1 MSNGAPSASRTF
13 TEDTWM
19 FRILGF
25 ILGSAVSIAAIFMVL
40 GVPEIRLPSAEADQ
54 ARFDAALQKI
64 REKQPAVEEIVA
76 TTEEIAVPT
85 EAAIESVSD
94 EALMPMTA
102 DLVDEMAIE
111 PMTEPQ
117 DIYNPEQY
125 WHEFWNPFRS
135 EIAARGFVSQLE
147 KVTGLDYRVMK
158 VEAGVYQVGFAYSDD
173 DERRFKISQISAATG
188 LDLPQT

>member
-1 MSNGAPSASRTF
+1 
-13 TEDTWM
+13 M

>member
-1 MSNGAPSASRTF
+1 
-13 TEDTWM
+13 M

-40 GVPEIRLPSAEADQ
+40 GVPEVHLPSAESDQ
-54 ARFDAALQKI
+54 ARFDAALEKI
-64 REKQPAVEEIVA
+64 RERQAAVEGLVG
-76 TTEEIAVPT
+76 TTDNDELPT
-85 EAAIESVSD
+85 EIPAESVANEVEETIFPVAESYYD
-94 EALMPMTA
+94 PAS
-102 DLVDEMAIE
+102 E
-111 PMTEPQ
+111 PLTEPQ
-117 DIYNPEQY
+117 DLYNPEQR

-158 VEAGVYQVGFAYSDD
+158 VKAGVYQVGFSYSDD
-173 DERRFKISQISAATG
+173 DERRIKLSQISAATG